1 MTSSKLL
8 VFISFIVILI
18 DLIVCNNNNNNNL
31 EQNIITDNNINKYT
45 IEGKVI
51 PFSELSQSVIHFMT
65 NTKIVVNYGQY
76 FAFLK
81 YDLIEN

>member
-1 MTSSKLL
+1 MTSTKLL
-8 VFISFIVILI
+8 LFISFIVILI
-18 DLIVCNNNNNNNL
+18 DLIVCNNNNNL
-31 EQNIITDNNINKYT
+31 EQNTITENSINKYA

-51 PFSELSQSVIHFMT
+51 PFSELSQSIIHFMT

-81 YDLIEN
+81 Y